1 MDIEELYALLNMER
15 RTKSLQRFPE
25 KEIKQYL
32 SRLRAIQRKLLMSE
46 EEWKRRRRVEE
57 ELEMAENY
65 VRDIIKFR
73 ARKVANCA
81 IFASLVSMSP
91 LVSCTKD
98 MTDGEREIF
107 LNLCEQLRMMYKK
120 LVSEEVQKND
130 KH

>member
-1 MDIEELYALLNMER
+1 MEE
-15 RTKSLQRFPE
+15 E
-25 KEIKQYL
+25 KESGRGI
-32 SRLRAIQRKLLMSE
+32 RDGRKLCARHHKVQSE
-46 EEWKRRRRVEE
+46 KSS
-57 ELEMAENY
+57 ELCNFCIA
-65 VRDIIKFR
+65 
-73 ARKVANCA
+73 
-81 IFASLVSMSP
+81 LVSMSP